1 MNKIHTV
8 HGLKPYETHFVWVDG
23 NNNGECVTLPPA
35 RQKVV
40 CTDNFNGAPPF
51 ATPHTH
57 TPLTSLSQFV
67 SPSSTSPS
75 PFPSPPPTPAGK
87 MHRMR
92 EATYFL
98 DPPAYY
104 SQPGAGRSV
113 VVSAGGAQGGS
124 QGGTKGG
131 SFPSNR

>member
-1 MNKIHTV
+1 MS
-8 HGLKPYETHFVWVDG
+8 
-23 NNNGECVTLPPA
+23 VTCLL
-35 RQKVV
+35 RSRVL
-40 CTDNFNGAPPF
+40 CIDNLNGAPLPPPPSYPHSLTLPF
-51 ATPHTH
+51 SD
-57 TPLTSLSQFV
+57 PLPLLPFTSLS
-67 SPSSTSPS
+67 P
-75 PFPSPPPTPAGK
+75 PSPPSGK

-104 SQPGAGRSV
+104 SQPGAGQSV

-124 QGGTKGG
+124 QGGTKGA